1 MARSTSG
8 ARDGIVST
16 GIAGLDDVLGGG
28 LPRGR
33 TYLLQGQP
41 GTGKTTLG
49 LQFLLAGA
57 ARGEKVVYLTLS
69 QTAAELRA
77 IAESHRFELD
87 RLEIV
92 EMAALG
98 EATELAQVQTVLRT
112 ADVELEALSER
123 VEALLDRARP
133 DRLVYDSLIEVLL
146 MSDSELRFRHEVL
159 RLRDFLSRTSTTS
172 LIVDTVRSGD
182 EKAAIAALV
191 HGVLRLEWSLPQFGI
206 AHRRIAV
213 TKLRGQRFLEGF
225 HDMTIE
231 TGGVEVYPRI
241 VPRAGISRR
250 ERKIVRSGIDALD
263 ELTGGGLEQGTV
275 CLIAGHSG
283 VGKSTLAT
291 AFARA
296 ATRDRRRAALFLF
309 EEIPEIYLRRARE
322 LDLDLEDDTAGPR
335 IHIEAF
341 NPAEI
346 VPGKLYRQIES
357 LVNAG
362 TDMIVIDSITGF
374 FSALPSGED
383 VLVQFHALL
392 GHLARRNV
400 LVVLVL
406 NMHGLMDQF
415 SRPDFDLSFISDTII
430 LLRQFDAG
438 SMIRRT
444 ISVVKKRY
452 GPHETEVREY
462 RITQTGLDVLPID
475 RSIDLR
481 EQKSLG
487 SVGN

>member
-8 ARDGIVST
+8 VRDGIVST

-57 ARGEKVVYLTLS
+57 ALGEKVVYLTLS

-77 IAESHRFELD
+77 IADSHGFELD

-92 EMAALG
+92 EMAELG
-98 EATELAQVQTVLRT
+98 EAIELAQVQTVLRT

-123 VEALLDRARP
+123 VEALLNRLRP
-133 DRLVYDSLIEVLL
+133 DRLVYDSLIEILL

-159 RLRDFLSRTSTTS
+159 RLRDFLAHTSTTS

-206 AHRRIAV
+206 AHRRIAA
-213 TKLRGQRFLEGF
+213 TKMRGHPFLEGF

-241 VPRAGISRR
+241 VPRSVAARR
-250 ERKIVRSGIDALD
+250 DRRLVRSGIDALD
-263 ELTGGGLEQGTV
+263 DLAGGGVEQGTV

-291 AFARA
+291 AFARTA
-296 ATRDRRRAALFLF
+296 ALDRRTAAVFLF

-322 LDLDLEDDTAGPR
+322 LALDLEDETARPR
-335 IHIEAF
+335 IHVEAF

-346 VPGKLYRQIES
+346 VPGKLYRKIEG
-357 LVNAG
+357 LVDAG
-362 TDMIVIDSITGF
+362 TEMIVIDSITGF
-374 FSALPSGED
+374 FSALPSGGD

-392 GHLARRNV
+392 GHLSRRNV

-438 SMIRRT
+438 SRIRRT
-444 ISVVKKRY
+444 VSVVKKRY
-452 GPHETEVREY
+452 GPHETEVREF
-462 RITQTGLDVLPID
+462 RITRDGLEVLPID
-475 RSIDLR
+475 QSIDLR
-481 EQKSLG
+481 QQISLG
-487 SVGN
+487 SIGH